1 MSSTVLELSQNQ
13 AIVKESGVY
22 QVQLAEPL
30 IINPGDQLSVR
41 MVSIDSGKAAG
52 NTIVIPEDLNL
63 TLGFSYYEIDYS
75 ATDKFQFDS
84 SAARTSATFDYFAAY
99 NDIDLVELSA
109 CSVRIVGFIPPPS
122 NDFSKPGGSFVVGT
136 TGPGSNI
143 VPDHNFTLTLSY
155 LDINGAVQLITCT
168 GIYAVGNLEW
178 YGGNDAWGC
187 IPPTAEF
194 PAGTF
199 PLIIPTDKIGTIMR
213 RDSLRIAGVSGFWS
227 GALNNSI
234 QDYSAFPPE
243 GAFITGYPY
252 GIQYCDEAPYQ
263 VSQFEFYQVDTP
275 PFGSS
280 TGLQLDIG
288 TFNTTLKA
296 GRYDPA
302 SLAVRLT
309 QLLSDA
315 NGLLPPPA
323 PPADPNQLYVPA
335 NSFLTRTDAPK
346 NASMVFRQL
355 DFSAGT
361 PTINFT
367 TANTYSYFDLSNG
380 ETAPY
385 FVGATE
391 MALEYGNA
399 GEVFSLTYAH
409 TPMSNPGIAGEQ
421 DIAIYWNEVQTG
433 GTYYQMNVVKQ
444 ASGIV
449 FHHMEPQSF
458 WRDQI
463 GLYDNLVVP
472 LLTDGSGVNY
482 YLKNSMLPKIT
493 YGFQGLSTFILP
505 HSAPYPDPRKM
516 QPIVPTLNPTYF
528 NVTGQSRA
536 IIGDAL
542 NLNIQGGYYLVE
554 VLNLLRNQGGYID
567 NDENRVRIAAIV
579 STQYDSNSVITGFAD
594 SGIPYQHRGNPYLV
608 TDAVVRILDPFKN
621 PVKDLGPRNCVWIQ
635 IDKPEPVGAVP
646 SPSPPSSKSKPLVKR
661 R

>member
-1 MSSTVLELSQNQ
+1 MSTSTVLELSQNQ
-13 AIVKESGVY
+13 AIVKEPGVY

-52 NTIVIPEDLNL
+52 NTIVIPQDLNL
-63 TLGFSYYEIDYS
+63 TMGFSYYEIDYH
-75 ATDKFQFDS
+75 AADKYQIDTDVS
-84 SAARTSATFDYFAAY
+84 RSTATFDYYAAY

-109 CSVRIVGFIPPPS
+109 CSVRIVGFIPPPDNNYTKS
-122 NDFSKPGGSFVVGT
+122 GGSFVIGT

-143 VPDHNFTLTLSY
+143 VPDHNFTITLSY
-155 LDINGAVQLITCT
+155 LDISGSVQLITCT
-168 GIYAVGNLEW
+168 GTYAVGDLEW

-187 IPPTAEF
+187 PPPTTEY

-199 PLIIPTDKIGTIMR
+199 PLIIPPDKIGTIMR
-213 RDSLRIAGVSGFWS
+213 KESLRVAGVSGFWS
-227 GALNNSI
+227 GENNNSI
-234 QDYSAFPPE
+234 QKYGAFPQS
-243 GAFITGYPY
+243 GAFTTGYPK
-252 GIQYCDEAPYQ
+252 GIQYCDEVPYQ
-263 VSQFEFYQVDTP
+263 VSQFEFFKVDTP
-275 PFGSS
+275 DVISS

-288 TFNTTLKA
+288 TFNATLKA

-315 NGLLPPPA
+315 NGLLPPPV
-323 PPADPNQLYVPA
+323 PPADPDQLYVPA
-335 NSFLTRTDAPK
+335 NSFLTRTDVPR

-355 DFSAGT
+355 DFSAGI
-361 PTINFT
+361 PNISFT
-367 TANTYSYFDLSNG
+367 TANTYSYYDLSNDI
-380 ETAPY
+380 TAPY

-421 DIAIYWNEVQTG
+421 DLAIYWNEVSGSSG
-433 GTYYQMNVVKQ
+433 GSYYQMQVVKQ
-444 ASGIV
+444 ASGVV
-449 FHHMEPQSF
+449 FHHLEPQSF
-458 WRDQI
+458 WRDQL
-463 GLYDNLVVP
+463 GLYDSLIVP
-472 LLTDGSGVNY
+472 LLTDASGINY

-505 HSAPYPDPRKM
+505 HTAPYPDPRKM

-536 IIGDAL
+536 IIGNAL
-542 NLNIQGGYYLVE
+542 NLNLQGGYYLVE

-608 TDAVVRILDPFKN
+608 TDAIVRILDPLKN
-621 PVKDLGPRNCVWIQ
+621 PVKDLGQNNCVWIQ
-635 IDKPEPVGAVP
+635 IDKPAPVVEAEPV
-646 SPSPPSSKSKPLVKR
+646 KIKPTVKR